1 FKHRSIMKKFF
12 FVFTLLTGSMWATS
26 QTKTT
31 KDILLDTLCKCI
43 TAKKDELKNASPG
56 DIQKEVMSCFM
67 SDGLELLMKY
77 AEEKKVSMTD
87 QAAMQKLGNE
97 IGMEL
102 AKKCPA
108 MMQLAINS
116 AIADTSEG
124 SGISKIVSEGETT
137 ETVGT
142 IVSLNTTEFPAS
154 IQLKQK
160 NGTVKKAYLV
170 SEFYTDDDNFYNTG
184 YLPGKKVVA
193 EISSQKIF
201 IPSKKKFV
209 TLDVVVK
216 LNHQ

>member
-1 FKHRSIMKKFF
+1 MKKI
-12 FVFTLLTGSMWATS
+12 FVAIILLTGTLWASS

-43 TAKKDELKNASPG
+43 TAKKDDLKNASP
-56 DIQKEVMSCFM
+56 DNIQKEVMSCFM

-87 QAAMQKLGNE
+87 QEAMQKLGNE

-108 MMQLAINS
+108 MMQLAMNS
-116 AIADTSEG
+116 AMADDKNDSNTGSSKIITEVTSE
-124 SGISKIVSEGETT
+124 T
-137 ETVGT
+137 EGT

-160 NGTVKKAYLV
+160 NGTVKKVYLV
-170 SEFYTDDDNFYNTG
+170 SEFYTDDDNFYNTS

-193 EISSQKIF
+193 EITSQKIF
-201 IPSKKKFV
+201 IPGKKKFV

-216 LNHQ
+216 LSHQ

>member
-1 FKHRSIMKKFF
+1 MKKIFF
-12 FVFTLLTGSMWATS
+12 AFILLTGSLWTAS

-43 TAKKDELKNASPG
+43 TAKKDDLKNASPG

-67 SDGLELLMKY
+67 SDGLELLMKF

-124 SGISKIVSEGETT
+124 SGISRIVSEGETT

-193 EISSQKIF
+193 EVSSQKIF

-209 TLDVVVK
+209 SLDVVVK

>member
-1 FKHRSIMKKFF
+1 MKKFF
-12 FVFTLLTGSMWATS
+12 FVLLLVTGSLWASS

-31 KDILLDTLCKCI
+31 KDLLLDTLCKCI
-43 TAKKDELKNASPG
+43 TAKGDALKNASPN
-56 DIQKEVMSCFM
+56 DIQKEVMGCFM
-67 SDGLELLMKY
+67 SEGLDLLMKY
-77 AEEKKVSMTD
+77 AEEKKVSLTD
-87 QAAMQKLGNE
+87 QEAMQKLGNE

-116 AIADTSEG
+116 AIADTSGG
-124 SGISKIVSEGETT
+124 SGMSKIVGEAATT
-137 ETVGT
+137 ASAGT
-142 IVSLNTTEFPAS
+142 IVSINTTEFPAS

-160 NGTVKKAYLV
+160 NGTVKKVYLV
-170 SEFYTDDDNFYNTG
+170 SEFYTDDDNFYNTA

-201 IPSKKKFV
+201 IPAKKKFV

-216 LNHQ
+216 LSHQ

>member
-1 FKHRSIMKKFF
+1 MKKIFF
-12 FVFTLLTGSMWATS
+12 AFILLTGTLWATS

-31 KDILLDTLCKCI
+31 KDLLLDTLCKCI
-43 TAKKDELKNASPG
+43 TAKKDELKNASPN
-56 DIQKEVMSCFM
+56 DIQKEFMSCFM
-67 SDGLELLMKY
+67 SEGLDLLMKY
-77 AEEKKVSMTD
+77 AAEKKVSLTD
-87 QAAMQKLGNE
+87 QEAMQKLGNS

-124 SGISKIVSEGETT
+124 SGISKIVSEGETS
-137 ETVGT
+137 ETQGT

-160 NGTVKKAYLV
+160 SGAVKKVYLV
-170 SEFYTDDDNFYNTG
+170 SQFYTDDDNFYNTS

>member
-1 FKHRSIMKKFF
+1 MKKIFF
-12 FVFTLLTGSMWATS
+12 AFILLAGSLWATS

-43 TAKKDELKNASPG
+43 TAKKDELKNASPN

-77 AEEKKVSMTD
+77 AEEKKVSLTD
-87 QAAMQKLGNE
+87 QEAMQKLGNN
-97 IGMEL
+97 IGVEL

-116 AIADTSEG
+116 AMAEDKIDTSAG
-124 SGISKIVSEGETT
+124 SGSSRLITEVTSET
-137 ETVGT
+137 EGT

-160 NGTVKKAYLV
+160 NGVVKKIFLV
-170 SEFYTDDDNFYNTG
+170 AEFYTDDDNFYNTG

>member
-1 FKHRSIMKKFF
+1 MKKFF
-12 FVFTLLTGSMWATS
+12 FAFTLLVSCLWAAS

-31 KDILLDTLCKCI
+31 KDVLLDTLCKCI
-43 TAKKDELKNASPG
+43 TAKKDELKNATPN

-77 AEEKKVSMTD
+77 AQEKKVTMTD
-87 QAAMQKLGNE
+87 QQAMQKLGNE

-124 SGISKIVSEGETT
+124 SGISKIVSEGETS
-137 ETVGT
+137 ETQGT

-160 NGTVKKAYLV
+160 NGTVKKVYLV

-193 EISSQKIF
+193 EIASQKIF
-201 IPSKKKFV
+201 IPAKKKFV

-216 LNHQ
+216 LSHQ

>member
-1 FKHRSIMKKFF
+1 MKKVLFA
-12 FVFTLLTGSMWATS
+12 FTFLVSCLGATS

-31 KDILLDTLCKCI
+31 KDVLLDTLCKCI
-43 TAKKDELKNASPG
+43 TAKKDELKSASPN

-77 AEEKKVSMTD
+77 AQEKKVTMTD
-87 QAAMQKLGNE
+87 QQAMQKLGNE

-124 SGISKIVSEGETT
+124 SGISKIVSEGETS
-137 ETVGT
+137 ETQGT

-160 NGTVKKAYLV
+160 SGAVKKVYLV
-170 SEFYTDDDNFYNTG
+170 SEFYTDDDNFYNTS

>member
-1 FKHRSIMKKFF
+1 MKKFF
-12 FVFTLLTGSMWATS
+12 FAFTFLVSCLWAAS

-31 KDILLDTLCKCI
+31 KDVLLDTLCKCI
-43 TAKKDELKNASPG
+43 TAKKDELKNASPN

-77 AEEKKVSMTD
+77 AQEKKVTMTD
-87 QAAMQKLGNE
+87 QQAMQKLGNE
-97 IGMEL
+97 IGIEL

-124 SGISKIVSEGETT
+124 SGISKIVSEGETS
-137 ETVGT
+137 ETQGT

-160 NGTVKKAYLV
+160 SGAVKKVYLV

>member
-1 FKHRSIMKKFF
+1 MKKFF
-12 FVFTLLTGSMWATS
+12 FAFTFLVSCLSAAS

-31 KDILLDTLCKCI
+31 KDVLLDTLCKCI
-43 TAKKDELKNASPG
+43 TAKKDELKNASPN

-77 AEEKKVSMTD
+77 AQEKKVTMTD
-87 QAAMQKLGNE
+87 QQAMQKLGNE
-97 IGMEL
+97 IGIEL

-124 SGISKIVSEGETT
+124 SGISKIVSEGETS
-137 ETVGT
+137 ETQGT

-160 NGTVKKAYLV
+160 SGTVKKVYLV

>member
-1 FKHRSIMKKFF
+1 MKKFF

-209 TLDVVVK
+209 TLDVIVK

>member
-1 FKHRSIMKKFF
+1 MKKFF
-12 FVFTLLTGSMWATS
+12 FAFTFLVSCLSAAS

-31 KDILLDTLCKCI
+31 KDVLLDTLCKCI
-43 TAKKDELKNASPG
+43 TAKKDELKNASPN

-77 AEEKKVSMTD
+77 AQEKKVTMTD
-87 QAAMQKLGNE
+87 QQAMQKLGNE

-124 SGISKIVSEGETT
+124 SGISKIVSEGETS
-137 ETVGT
+137 ETQGT

-154 IQLKQK
+154 LQLKQK
-160 NGTVKKAYLV
+160 SGAVKKVYLV

>member
-1 FKHRSIMKKFF
+1 MKKIF
-12 FVFTLLTGSMWATS
+12 FVLILLTGSLWATS
-26 QTKTT
+26 QAKTT

-43 TAKKDELKNASPG
+43 TAKKDELKNASTS

-77 AEEKKVSMTD
+77 AQEKKISLTD
-87 QAAMQKLGNE
+87 QEAMQKLGND
-97 IGMEL
+97 IGVEL

-116 AIADTSEG
+116 AIEEDSAG
-124 SGISKIVSEGETT
+124 SASKIIKDEEVSET
-137 ETVGT
+137 EGT

-160 NGTVKKAYLV
+160 NGTVKKVFLV

>member
-1 FKHRSIMKKFF
+1 MKKFF
-12 FVFTLLTGSMWATS
+12 FAFILIMGSLWATS

-31 KDILLDTLCKCI
+31 KDLLLDTLCKCI
-43 TAKKDELKNASPG
+43 TAKKEELKNASAD
-56 DIQKEVMSCFM
+56 DIQKEFMSCFM
-67 SDGLELLMKY
+67 SEGLDLLMKY
-77 AEEKKVSMTD
+77 AQEKKVSLTD

-108 MMQLAINS
+108 MMQLAISS
-116 AIADTSEG
+116 AMAEDSAGGGASKMIGDAETSE
-124 SGISKIVSEGETT
+124 T
-137 ETVGT
+137 EGT

-160 NGTVKKAYLV
+160 NGTVKKLFLV
-170 SEFYTDDDNFYNTG
+170 SEFYTDDDNFYNTS

-209 TLDVVVK
+209 TLDVLVK

>member
-1 FKHRSIMKKFF
+1 MKKFF
-12 FVFTLLTGSMWATS
+12 FAFTFLVSCLSAAS

-31 KDILLDTLCKCI
+31 KDVLLDTLCKCI
-43 TAKKDELKNASPG
+43 TAKKDELKNASPN

-67 SDGLELLMKY
+67 SDVLELLMKY
-77 AEEKKVSMTD
+77 AQEKKVTMTD
-87 QAAMQKLGNE
+87 QQAMQKLGNE

-124 SGISKIVSEGETT
+124 SGISKIVSEGETS
-137 ETVGT
+137 ETQGT

-160 NGTVKKAYLV
+160 SGAVKKVYLV
-170 SEFYTDDDNFYNTG
+170 SEFYTDDDNFYNTS

>member
-1 FKHRSIMKKFF
+1 MKKFF
-12 FVFTLLTGSMWATS
+12 FAFALLMGSLWAAS

-31 KDILLDTLCKCI
+31 KDLLLDTLCKCI
-43 TAKKDELKNASPG
+43 TAKKDELKNASPD
-56 DIQKEVMSCFM
+56 DIQKEFMSCFM
-67 SDGLELLMKY
+67 SEGLDLLMKY
-77 AEEKKVSMTD
+77 AQEKKVSLTD

-124 SGISKIVSEGETT
+124 SGISKIVSEGETS
-137 ETVGT
+137 ETQGT

-160 NGTVKKAYLV
+160 SGAVKKVYLV
-170 SEFYTDDDNFYNTG
+170 SQFYTDDDNFYNTS

>member
-1 FKHRSIMKKFF
+1 MKKIFF
-12 FVFTLLTGSMWATS
+12 AFILLTGSLWAAS

-43 TAKKDELKNASPG
+43 TAKKDDLKNASPG

-87 QAAMQKLGNE
+87 QAGMQKLGNE
-97 IGMEL
+97 IGIEL

-116 AIADTSEG
+116 AVADTSDG
-124 SGISKIVSEGETT
+124 PGISKIVSEGVTT
-137 ETVGT
+137 ATEGT

-160 NGTVKKAYLV
+160 NGTVKKVYLV

-184 YLPGKKVVA
+184 YMPGKKVVA
-193 EISSQKIF
+193 EVSSQKIF

>member
-1 FKHRSIMKKFF
+1 MKKFLF
-12 FVFTLLTGSMWATS
+12 AIILLTGTLWASS

-43 TAKKDELKNASPG
+43 TAKKDELKNASPEK
-56 DIQKEVMSCFM
+56 IQKEVMSCFM

-87 QAAMQKLGNE
+87 QEAMQKLGNE

-108 MMQLAINS
+108 MMQLAMNS
-116 AIADTSEG
+116 AMADDKNDSNAGSSKIITEITSE
-124 SGISKIVSEGETT
+124 T
-137 ETVGT
+137 EGT

-160 NGTVKKAYLV
+160 NGTVKKVYLV

-193 EISSQKIF
+193 EIASQKIF
-201 IPSKKKFV
+201 IPAKKKFV

-216 LNHQ
+216 LSHQ

>member
-1 FKHRSIMKKFF
+1 MKKIFF
-12 FVFTLLTGSMWATS
+12 GFLFVAASLWATS

-31 KDILLDTLCKCI
+31 KDLLLDTLCKCI
-43 TAKKDELKNASPG
+43 TAKGDELKNASPG
-56 DIQKEVMSCFM
+56 DLQKEVMSCFM
-67 SDGLELLMKY
+67 SEGLDLLMKY
-77 AEEKKVSMTD
+77 AEEKKVSLTD
-87 QAAMQKLGNE
+87 QAAMQKLGND

-116 AIADTSEG
+116 AIADTSGG
-124 SGISKIVSEGETT
+124 SGISKMVTGDETT
-137 ETVGT
+137 ETAGT
-142 IVSLNTTEFPAS
+142 IVSLNMSEFPAS

-160 NGTVKKAYLV
+160 NGAVKKVYLV

-193 EISSQKIF
+193 EIGSQKIF

-209 TLDVVVK
+209 TLDVLVK
-216 LNHQ
+216 LSHQ

>member
-1 FKHRSIMKKFF
+1 MKKI
-12 FVFTLLTGSMWATS
+12 FVAIILLTGTLWASS

-43 TAKKDELKNASPG
+43 TAKKDDLKNASP
-56 DIQKEVMSCFM
+56 DNIQKEVMSCFM

-87 QAAMQKLGNE
+87 QEAMQKLGNE

-108 MMQLAINS
+108 MMQLAMNS
-116 AIADTSEG
+116 AMADDKNDSNTGSSKIITEVTSE
-124 SGISKIVSEGETT
+124 T
-137 ETVGT
+137 EGT

-160 NGTVKKAYLV
+160 NGTVKKVYLV
-170 SEFYTDDDNFYNTG
+170 SEFYTDDDNFYNTS

-193 EISSQKIF
+193 EITSQKIF
-201 IPSKKKFV
+201 IPGKKKFV

-216 LNHQ
+216 RSHQ

>member
-1 FKHRSIMKKFF
+1 MKKI
-12 FVFTLLTGSMWATS
+12 FVAIILLTGTLWASS
-26 QTKTT
+26 QTKAT

-43 TAKKDELKNASPG
+43 TAKKDDLKNASP
-56 DIQKEVMSCFM
+56 DNIQKEVMSCFM

-87 QAAMQKLGNE
+87 QEAMQKLGNE

-108 MMQLAINS
+108 MMQLAMNS
-116 AIADTSEG
+116 AMADDKNDSNTGSSKIITEVTSE
-124 SGISKIVSEGETT
+124 T
-137 ETVGT
+137 EGT

-160 NGTVKKAYLV
+160 NGTVKKVYLV
-170 SEFYTDDDNFYNTG
+170 SEFYTDDDNFYNTS

-193 EISSQKIF
+193 EITSQKIF
-201 IPSKKKFV
+201 IPGKKKFV

-216 LNHQ
+216 LSHQ

>member
-1 FKHRSIMKKFF
+1 MKKLFF
-12 FVFTLLTGSMWATS
+12 AFILVMGSLWAFS

-31 KDILLDTLCKCI
+31 KDLLLDTLCKCI
-43 TAKKDELKNASPG
+43 TAKKEELKNASAD
-56 DIQKEVMSCFM
+56 DIQKEFMSCFM
-67 SDGLELLMKY
+67 SEGLDLLMKY
-77 AEEKKVSMTD
+77 AQEKKVSLTD

-108 MMQLAINS
+108 MMQLAISS
-116 AIADTSEG
+116 AMAEDSAGGSASKMIGDAETSA
-124 SGISKIVSEGETT
+124 T
-137 ETVGT
+137 EGT

-160 NGTVKKAYLV
+160 NGTVKKVFLV
-170 SEFYTDDDNFYNTG
+170 SEFYTDDDNFYNTS

>member
-1 FKHRSIMKKFF
+1 MKKIFF
-12 FVFTLLTGSMWATS
+12 AFILLAGSLWATS

-43 TAKKDELKNASPG
+43 TAKKDELKNASPN

-77 AEEKKVSMTD
+77 AEEKKVSLTD
-87 QAAMQKLGNE
+87 QEAMQKLGNN
-97 IGMEL
+97 IGVEL

-116 AIADTSEG
+116 AMAEDKIDTSAG
-124 SGISKIVSEGETT
+124 SGSSRMITEVTSET
-137 ETVGT
+137 EGT

-160 NGTVKKAYLV
+160 NGVVKKIFLV
-170 SEFYTDDDNFYNTG
+170 AEFYTDDDNFYNTG

>member
-1 FKHRSIMKKFF
+1 MKKIFF
-12 FVFTLLTGSMWATS
+12 AFILLTGSLWAAS

-31 KDILLDTLCKCI
+31 KDLLLDTLCKCI
-43 TAKKDELKNASPG
+43 TAKKDELKNASPN
-56 DIQKEVMSCFM
+56 DIQKELMSCFM
-67 SDGLELLMKY
+67 SEGLDLLMKY
-77 AEEKKVSMTD
+77 AEEKKVSLTD
-87 QAAMQKLGNE
+87 QEAMQKLGNS

-102 AKKCPA
+102 AKQCPA

-116 AIADTSEG
+116 AMAEEKIDSSAGLSKMINEAETSEAA
-124 SGISKIVSEGETT
+124 
-137 ETVGT
+137 GT

-160 NGTVKKAYLV
+160 NGTVKKIFLI
-170 SEFYTDDDNFYNTG
+170 SEFYTDDDNFYSTG

-193 EISSQKIF
+193 EISPQKIF

-209 TLDVVVK
+209 TLDVLVK

>member
-1 FKHRSIMKKFF
+1 MKKIFF
-12 FVFTLLTGSMWATS
+12 AFIFLMASLCAVS
-26 QTKTT
+26 QTRTT

-43 TAKKDELKNASPG
+43 TAKKDELKNASP
-56 DIQKEVMSCFM
+56 DKIQQEVMSCFM

-77 AEEKKVSMTD
+77 AQEKKITMTD

-108 MMQLAINS
+108 MMQLAMNS
-116 AIADTSEG
+116 AMGDDKSDGSAGSKIITEVTSE
-124 SGISKIVSEGETT
+124 T
-137 ETVGT
+137 EGT

-160 NGTVKKAYLV
+160 NGTVKKVYVV

-193 EISSQKIF
+193 EIASQKIF
-201 IPSKKKFV
+201 IPAKKKFV

-216 LNHQ
+216 LSHQ

>member
-1 FKHRSIMKKFF
+1 MKKFF
-12 FVFTLLTGSMWATS
+12 FAFTFLVSCLSAAS

-31 KDILLDTLCKCI
+31 KDVLLDTLCKCI
-43 TAKKDELKNASPG
+43 TAKKDELKNASPN

-77 AEEKKVSMTD
+77 AQEKKVTMTD
-87 QAAMQKLGNE
+87 QQAMQKLGNE
-97 IGMEL
+97 IGIEL

-124 SGISKIVSEGETT
+124 SGISKIVSEGETS
-137 ETVGT
+137 ETQGT

-160 NGTVKKAYLV
+160 SGAVKKVYLV
-170 SEFYTDDDNFYNTG
+170 SQFYTDDDNFYNTS

>member
-1 FKHRSIMKKFF
+1 MKKIFF
-12 FVFTLLTGSMWATS
+12 AFILLTGSLWATS

-43 TAKKDELKNASPG
+43 TAKKDELKNASPN

-87 QAAMQKLGNE
+87 QEAMQKLGNS

-116 AIADTSEG
+116 AMAEDKIDTSGG
-124 SGISKIVSEGETT
+124 SGSSRMITEVTSET
-137 ETVGT
+137 EGT

-160 NGTVKKAYLV
+160 NGVVKKIFLV

>member
-1 FKHRSIMKKFF
+1 MKKFF

-137 ETVGT
+137 ETGGT

>member
-1 FKHRSIMKKFF
+1 MKKIFF
-12 FVFTLLTGSMWATS
+12 AFILLAGSLCAVS
-26 QTKTT
+26 QTKST

-43 TAKKDELKNASPG
+43 TAKKDELKNASPN

-116 AIADTSEG
+116 AMAEDKMDSSTG
-124 SGISKIVSEGETT
+124 SGISKLVSDGEITQA
-137 ETVGT
+137 EGT

-160 NGTVKKAYLV
+160 NGTVKKVYLV
-170 SEFYTDDDNFYNTG
+170 SEFFTDDDNFYNTG
-184 YLPGKKVVA
+184 YLPGKKVIA
-193 EISSQKIF
+193 EIGSQKIF

>member
-1 FKHRSIMKKFF
+1 MKKFF
-12 FVFTLLTGSMWATS
+12 FAFTFLVSCLSAAS

-31 KDILLDTLCKCI
+31 KDVLLDTLCKCI
-43 TAKKDELKNASPG
+43 TAKKDELKNASPN

-77 AEEKKVSMTD
+77 AQEKKVTMTD
-87 QAAMQKLGNE
+87 QQAMQKLGNE

-124 SGISKIVSEGETT
+124 SGISKIVSEGETS
-137 ETVGT
+137 ETQGT

-160 NGTVKKAYLV
+160 SGAVKKVYLV

>member
-1 FKHRSIMKKFF
+1 MKKFF
-12 FVFTLLTGSMWATS
+12 FAFTLLVSCLWAAS

-31 KDILLDTLCKCI
+31 KDVLLDTLCKCI
-43 TAKKDELKNASPG
+43 TAKKDELKNASPN

-77 AEEKKVSMTD
+77 AQEKKVTMTD
-87 QAAMQKLGNE
+87 QQAMQKLGNE

-124 SGISKIVSEGETT
+124 SGISKIVSEGETSAT
-137 ETVGT
+137 QGT

-160 NGTVKKAYLV
+160 NGAVKKVYLV

>member
-1 FKHRSIMKKFF
+1 MKKFF
-12 FVFTLLTGSMWATS
+12 FAFTFLVSCLSAAS

-31 KDILLDTLCKCI
+31 KDVLLDTLCKCI
-43 TAKKDELKNASPG
+43 TAKKDELKNASPN

-77 AEEKKVSMTD
+77 AQEKKVTMTD
-87 QAAMQKLGNE
+87 QQAMQKLGNE

-124 SGISKIVSEGETT
+124 SGIPKIVSEGETS
-137 ETVGT
+137 ETQGT

-160 NGTVKKAYLV
+160 SGAVKKVYLV

>member
-1 FKHRSIMKKFF
+1 MKKFF
-12 FVFTLLTGSMWATS
+12 FAFTFLVSCLSAAS

-31 KDILLDTLCKCI
+31 KDVLLDTLCKCI
-43 TAKKDELKNASPG
+43 TAKKDELKNASPN

-77 AEEKKVSMTD
+77 AQEKKVTMTD
-87 QAAMQKLGNE
+87 QQAMQKLGNE

-124 SGISKIVSEGETT
+124 SGISKIVSEGETS
-137 ETVGT
+137 ETQGT

-160 NGTVKKAYLV
+160 SGTVKKVYLV

>member
-1 FKHRSIMKKFF
+1 MKKFF
-12 FVFTLLTGSMWATS
+12 FAFTFLVSCLSAAS

-31 KDILLDTLCKCI
+31 KDVLLDTLCKCI
-43 TAKKDELKNASPG
+43 TAKKDELKNASPN

-77 AEEKKVSMTD
+77 AQEKKVTMTD
-87 QAAMQKLGNE
+87 QQAMQKLGNE

-124 SGISKIVSEGETT
+124 SGISKIVSEGETS
-137 ETVGT
+137 ETQGT

-160 NGTVKKAYLV
+160 SGAVKKVYLV
-170 SEFYTDDDNFYNTG
+170 SQFYTDDDNFYNTG

-201 IPSKKKFV
+201 IPSKKKFI

>member
-1 FKHRSIMKKFF
+1 MKKIFF
-12 FVFTLLTGSMWATS
+12 AFILITGSLWATS
-26 QTKTT
+26 QTRTT

-43 TAKKDELKNASPG
+43 TAKKDELKNATPG

-124 SGISKIVSEGETT
+124 AGIAKIVSDGETSQA
-137 ETVGT
+137 EGT
-142 IVSLNTTEFPAS
+142 IVSINTTEFPAS

-160 NGTVKKAYLV
+160 NGTVKKVYLV

-184 YLPGKKVVA
+184 YLPGKKVAA